1 MKIIQT
7 PARFYPYIG
16 GTEQV
21 AFYEASELA
30 KRGHNVKVICA
41 NEPAVGSGM
50 IGEVSVQRIPYI
62 TKLAN
67 TNITLSLAKVL
78 LEGDFDII
86 HTHLPH
92 PWTADIS
99 AIVSKI
105 KNKPLFLTYHND
117 VTGRGVNKVI
127 AKMYNLT
134 ALRFLLNMACK
145 VFITHEN
152 YLKNSAFLSPFF
164 HKVVVTPPGVDF
176 DRFRPLKIG
185 DKRFPSVFFLSKLD
199 KFHRYKGL
207 DYLISSIKKVRE
219 TIPLTL
225 YVGGDG
231 ELAEYYKQLAK
242 DQEVEEAVVFLGGLT
257 DNQVVEYYNIC
268 DVFVLPSVSSIQEG
282 FGLVALEAMA
292 CKKPVVVTNIVG
304 VAKDIEK
311 ENAGIVISPKDVD
324 ALADAIK
331 HLLLNEDDRKSMGR
345 RAYDLVHR
353 KYTWEKH
360 ADAIEKEY
368 LAIAK

>member
-7 PARFYPYIG
+7 PPRFYPYIG

-21 AFYEASELA
+21 AFHEASELV
-30 KRGHNVKVICA
+30 KRGHSVKVVCA
-41 NEPAVGSGM
+41 NEPVVGSGM
-50 IGEVSVQRIPYI
+50 IGGVSVQRIPYI

-78 LEGDFDII
+78 LEEDFDII

-105 KNKPLFLTYHND
+105 KDKPLFLTYHND
-117 VTGRGVNKVI
+117 ITGRGVNKVI
-127 AKMYNLT
+127 AKMYNIT

-145 VFITHEN
+145 IFITHKD
-152 YLKNSAFLSPFF
+152 YLKNSAFLSSFSG
-164 HKVVVTPPGVDF
+164 KVVVSPPGVDF
-176 DRFRPLKIG
+176 DRFRPLRIA
-185 DKRFPSVFFLSKLD
+185 DKKSPSVFFLSKLD
-199 KFHRYKGL
+199 KSHRYKGL
-207 DYLISSIKKVRE
+207 EYLISSVKKVPE

-231 ELAEYYKQLAK
+231 ELLEYYKQLAK
-242 DQEVEEAVVFLGGLT
+242 DQGVEEAVVFLGGLT
-257 DNQVVEYYNIC
+257 DNQVVEYYNLC
-268 DVFVLPSVSSIQEG
+268 DIFVLPSISSIQEG

-292 CKKPVVVTNIVG
+292 CKKPVIVTNIVG
-304 VAKDIEK
+304 AAKDIEK
-311 ENAGIVISPKDVD
+311 ENAGFVVRPKNVG
-324 ALADAIK
+324 ALANAIK
-331 HLLLNEDDRKSMGR
+331 YLLFNEDDRKSMGR

-353 KYTWEKH
+353 EYTWDKH
-360 ADAIEKEY
+360 ADIIETEY
-368 LAIAK
+368 LASAK